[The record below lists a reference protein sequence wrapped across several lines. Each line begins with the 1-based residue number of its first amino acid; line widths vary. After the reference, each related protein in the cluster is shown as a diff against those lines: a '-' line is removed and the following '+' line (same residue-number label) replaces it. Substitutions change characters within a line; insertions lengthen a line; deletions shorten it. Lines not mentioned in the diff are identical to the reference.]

1 MALEQAIRAGA
12 AAVRSAL
19 SLPGIDVNGEV
30 GVGVTPLWMAA
41 NARVPLEVL
50 KVRGVLRKHFRG

>member
-50 KVRGVLRKHFRG
+50 KAHLES